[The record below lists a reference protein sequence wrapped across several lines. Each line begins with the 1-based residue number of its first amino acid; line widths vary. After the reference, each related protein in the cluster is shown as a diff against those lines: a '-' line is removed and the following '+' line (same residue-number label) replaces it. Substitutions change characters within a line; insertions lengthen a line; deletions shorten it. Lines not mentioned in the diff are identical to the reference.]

1 MRKLYEINKV
11 AVDRVIAYLDF
22 EMVQEGLTQR
32 ERDAQFIAVALALG
46 VPNEDDSIDI
56 DANTCDCAAAAVL
69 DTVAERR

>member
-22 EMVQEGLTQR
+22 EMVQEGLMDR

-46 VPNEDDSIDI
+46 VPNKDDSFYI
-56 DANTCDCAAAAVL
+56 DANTCDCAAVL